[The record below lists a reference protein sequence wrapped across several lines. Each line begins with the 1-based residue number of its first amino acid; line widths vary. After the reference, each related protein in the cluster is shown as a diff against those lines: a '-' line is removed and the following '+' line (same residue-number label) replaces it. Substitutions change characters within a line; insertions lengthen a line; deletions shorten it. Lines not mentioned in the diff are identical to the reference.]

1 MACLNDRIR
10 IRRKELGMTLLQLA
24 DAIGAKEATVQR
36 WESGNTR
43 TVKYET
49 VEKLSKVLHCSP
61 AYLMGWDD
69 KENPGTDDDA
79 GLHELIDIVR
89 ALSPENRAKLV
100 ELARLY
106 LSAQHNT
113 EES

>member
-1 MACLNDRIR
+1 
-10 IRRKELGMTLLQLA
+10 MTLLQLSEEL
-24 DAIGAKEATVQR
+24 GVKEATVQR
-36 WESGNTR
+36 WESGNIR

-49 VEKLSKVLHCSP
+49 VERLSKVLHCSP

-69 KENPGTDDDA
+69 KTNPDADDDA
-79 GLHELIDIVR
+79 GVHEVIEIVR

-100 ELARLY
+100 ELGRLF

-113 EES
+113 EESQ